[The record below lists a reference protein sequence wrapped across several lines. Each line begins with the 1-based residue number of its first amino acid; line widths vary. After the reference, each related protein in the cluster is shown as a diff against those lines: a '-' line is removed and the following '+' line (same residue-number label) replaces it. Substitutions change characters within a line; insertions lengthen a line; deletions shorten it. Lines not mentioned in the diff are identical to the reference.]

1 MKRKLIFLSL
11 LISLFMVSVSGM
23 SFAQDRIT
31 DRYNQILAHLTG
43 YLGLSSPIQFLDAWR
58 WEEVI
63 NSNAGFDCPA
73 PGVSYAST
81 PNRYLKYSITY
92 EGQTYDYRVNGDGTI
107 LVLCGAGGL
116 PLVRLEN
123 GVNVLTALP
132 PAPVASSVI
141 AITPAPWHVWFYLP
155 TADRLTL
162 FNQTGE
168 VATINRP
175 RLPNE
180 VIASENLRMS
190 ISRNGRYLVQA
201 VKISPNTPTLSIY
214 DFSTGAIRGIPLNPI
229 DNVELGAG
237 IDFYLSSGGS
247 TYIFSPDS
255 TSVAVSIA
263 RSDSPEFN
271 EWRVMVIEL
280 ATGAITRQI
289 RHTEI
294 AAITVA
300 PSVEVSQAISGGFGS
315 FRPNVIYW
323 DNLGNIHFQLIYQF
337 AGGSFTY
344 PALAWNPATNVA
356 TVSPY
361 NRVSTDILPTD
372 GSIVYTN
379 NEPALPALPSDGMFP
394 SNNVIVRGL
403 PIGTVMTPQQLLTT
417 GEYDMFGA
425 RWITGGTQ
433 IAFLFQNNVDVPR
446 WGIYTLATPATP
458 FAQLSD
464 GYGMLVGVSNGAVT
478 IAEGFD
484 TFIVT
489 WHQNGTTPTNIG
501 ILPPMGGEPSIL
513 WAQPFSAIFGLTTLV
528 TSDATTTIAP
538 PPVVSTTPV
547 AVPTSNIVIPVG
559 ATVLCAGSPVSI
571 VRSGIN
577 GRVTVFN
584 TGPVNVRQSAGTTFP
599 VSRILPENARFAIIG
614 GHQCVDGYTWWQIR
628 LDDGVV
634 GWVAEGTTSQYFI
647 EPAP

>member
-237 IDFYLSSGGS
+237 IDFYLSSVALR
-247 TYIFSPDS
+247 IFS
-255 TSVAVSIA
+255 
-263 RSDSPEFN
+263 
-271 EWRVMVIEL
+271 
-280 ATGAITRQI
+280 RQI
-289 RHTEI
+289 RH
-294 AAITVA
+294 
-300 PSVEVSQAISGGFGS
+300 
-315 FRPNVIYW
+315 
-323 DNLGNIHFQLIYQF
+323 
-337 AGGSFTY
+337 
-344 PALAWNPATNVA
+344 
-356 TVSPY
+356 
-361 NRVSTDILPTD
+361 
-372 GSIVYTN
+372 
-379 NEPALPALPSDGMFP
+379 
-394 SNNVIVRGL
+394 
-403 PIGTVMTPQQLLTT
+403 
-417 GEYDMFGA
+417 
-425 RWITGGTQ
+425 RW
-433 IAFLFQNNVDVPR
+433 R
-446 WGIYTLATPATP
+446 
-458 FAQLSD
+458 
-464 GYGMLVGVSNGAVT
+464 
-478 IAEGFD
+478 
-484 TFIVT
+484 
-489 WHQNGTTPTNIG
+489 
-501 ILPPMGGEPSIL
+501 
-513 WAQPFSAIFGLTTLV
+513 
-528 TSDATTTIAP
+528 
-538 PPVVSTTPV
+538 
-547 AVPTSNIVIPVG
+547 
-559 ATVLCAGSPVSI
+559 
-571 VRSGIN
+571 
-577 GRVTVFN
+577 
-584 TGPVNVRQSAGTTFP
+584 
-599 VSRILPENARFAIIG
+599 
-614 GHQCVDGYTWWQIR
+614 
-628 LDDGVV
+628 
-634 GWVAEGTTSQYFI
+634 
-647 EPAP
+647 